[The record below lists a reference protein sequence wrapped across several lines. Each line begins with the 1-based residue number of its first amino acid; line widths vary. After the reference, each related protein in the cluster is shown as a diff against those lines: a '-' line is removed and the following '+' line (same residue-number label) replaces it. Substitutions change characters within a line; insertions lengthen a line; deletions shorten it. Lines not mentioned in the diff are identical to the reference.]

1 MFRTLLSCPSNFM
14 TLTHHPSSN
23 ILTVHIDRSKILSHG
38 RAAIGLLL
46 LKLHIYRC
54 TAQVDECK
62 EFYEDLTRVD
72 GVFLEYRDL
81 VVGKKRV
88 LKDVFVQA
96 NTVCVNDGEG
106 AGVELREY
114 EPSARG
120 MVKSWVERAV

>member
-1 MFRTLLSCPSNFM
+1 MFRTLLSCPSHFM
-14 TLTHHPSSN
+14 TITHHPSSDT
-23 ILTVHIDRSKILSHG
+23 LTVQIDRSKILSHG
-38 RAAIGLLL
+38 RPAIGLLL
-46 LKLHIYRC
+46 LKLHIYRS

-62 EFYEDLTRVD
+62 GFYEELTRVD

-81 VVGKKRV
+81 VVGEKRV
-88 LKDVFVQA
+88 LKDYFVQA
-96 NTVCVNDGEG
+96 NTMYVNDGE